1 MRVGRPPRRN
11 LSCAPISRRPPDREP
26 PLTATIPV
34 RQGHPVISATHDMA
48 GIRLPAFGK
57 PQPSA
62 RNMRARRIRELLVR
76 SPGLSR
82 RGPGL
87 ASQRAG
93 RWRARPAKAGTP
105 YQELANAPCF
115 RISALGFPSEFG
127 FRVSDLRT
135 AAPPRYLQ
143 RNTRVSPFFMG
154 RSTRGPLP
162 MRSPVIASLTWRRLP
177 VSRAIVPSCDAC
189 TATIGPFA

>member
-11 LSCAPISRRPPDREP
+11 LSCAPISRRPPDRAP

-34 RQGHPVISATHDMA
+34 RQGHPVISATHDA
-48 GIRLPAFGK
+48 TRIRLPAFGK

-76 SPGLSR
+76 SPGFSR

-105 YQELANAPCF
+105 YQELASAPHSGVNKTIHSQQSERVREALVKLRQNAGLAQ
-115 RISALGFPSEFG
+115 RQLARKLRREHSLSAHVTFF
-127 FRVSDLRT
+127 
-135 AAPPRYLQ
+135 Q
-143 RNTRVSPFFMG
+143 RCG
-154 RSTRGPLP
+154 HG
-162 MRSPVIASLTWRRLP
+162 
-177 VSRAIVPSCDAC
+177 
-189 TATIGPFA
+189 